1 MRQPI
6 IGITGVYSSESGL
19 CGNYGVYFRAIAAVG
34 GVPVVIPCMTD
45 LAVVKRQVESL
56 DGIIFSGGPDVDAF
70 NYGKRNHPE
79 MSLMHPMKENWDLA
93 LAKEALDHGK
103 QPVLGICLGIQE
115 LNVAAGGSLFRHIPE
130 DIGTSVEH
138 RRMKAGVETMHH
150 VRFKEDGPLV
160 KIFGVTELT
169 ANSSHH
175 QSVEKPGAGFEAVA
189 WADDGCVEAITPVE
203 GIEKRFVVG
212 LQWHPERIQ
221 DQPPQEKIF
230 QAFIQSI

>member
-19 CGNYGVYFRAIAAVG
+19 CGNYGVYFRAVAAAG

-45 LAVVKRQVESL
+45 LDVVKRQVESL

-175 QSVEKPGAGFEAVA
+175 QSVEKPGTGFEAVA

-230 QAFIQSI
+230 QAFIQSV

>member
-19 CGNYGVYFRAIAAVG
+19 CGNYGVYFRAVAAVG

-93 LAKEALDHGK
+93 LAKEALDYGK

-169 ANSSHH
+169 ANSSDRK
-175 QSVEKPGAGFEAVA
+175 SVV
-189 WADDGCVEAITPVE
+189 
-203 GIEKRFVVG
+203 
-212 LQWHPERIQ
+212 
-221 DQPPQEKIF
+221 
-230 QAFIQSI
+230 